1 MAKETTE
8 TALVVIEPTNALA
21 VFTDAGKVDPILAAI
36 KKAVA
41 DFTPDVSTA
50 KGRAEIASMA
60 HKVARSKTYLD
71 GIGKDL
77 VDQYKEIPKKIDA
90 NRKRIR
96 DELDALKDEVRRPLT
111 EWEEAEKARVQGIK
125 DRIAVIQQYVSMAG
139 SAESSEEISDMINN
153 VAAVEVDDH
162 FAEFQAEAQSARDAT
177 LVKLYD
183 ALHAAMKREAEAA
196 ELTRLREEQAKRD
209 QAEREAKIAKEAAEK
224 ATRDA
229 EEKAARE
236 KAEAERKSKEER
248 EAAERRELEL
258 KLAAERAERERL
270 QAIELA
276 ELEKQAAIETER
288 RKQEEAERARLA
300 EEAREKAEAERR
312 AADLANRETIHR
324 AIMDALTRHGIPN
337 RYAADVVSLLETE
350 SIPFVTVEY

>member
-8 TALVVIEPTNALA
+8 TALVVIEPTTALA
-21 VFTDAGKVDPILAAI
+21 VFTEPAKVDPILAAI
-36 KKAVA
+36 KKVVA
-41 DFTPDVSTA
+41 EFVPDVTTA
-50 KGRAEIASMA
+50 KGRDEIRTIA

-96 DELDALKDEVRRPLT
+96 DELDALKDEVRKPLT
-111 EWEEAEKARVQGIK
+111 EWEEAEKERVQGIK
-125 DRIAVIQQYVSMAG
+125 DRIGKLNMWLDYRFAN
-139 SAESSEEISDMINN
+139 SETVREVRTEVEGIEI
-153 VAAVEVDDH
+153 DDS
-162 FAEFQAEAQSARDAT
+162 FAEFA
-177 LVKLYD
+177 
-183 ALHAAMKREAEAA
+183 AEAA
-196 ELTRLREEQAKRD
+196 KSKDAVLAYLRRELITHLQHESEQAELARLREEAAKRE
-209 QAEREAKIAKEAAEK
+209 QEERDRKIAEAAAEK
-224 ATRDA
+224 ARRDA

-236 KAEAERKSKEER
+236 KAEAERKAKEER
-248 EAAERRELEL
+248 ETAERRELEL

-270 QAIELA
+270 EAIERA
-276 ELEKQAAIETER
+276 EREKQAAIEAER

-337 RYAADVVSLLETE
+337 RYAADIVSLLATE

>member
-21 VFTDAGKVDPILAAI
+21 VFTATDKVDPILAAI

-60 HKVARSKTYLD
+60 HKVSRSKTYLD

-96 DELDALKDEVRRPLT
+96 DELDALKDEVRKPLT
-111 EWEEAEKARVQGIK
+111 DWEEAEKARVQGIK
-125 DRIAVIQQYVSMAG
+125 DRIAVLSSLANAANGTPKEVIMAAITA
-139 SAESSEEISDMINN
+139 AEITHIDDSFGEFATD
-153 VAAVEVDDH
+153 AAKEKDRVLSVLRPAL
-162 FAEFQAEAQSARDAT
+162 FARE
-177 LVKLYD
+177 KY
-183 ALHAAMKREAEAA
+183 EAEAA
-196 ELTRLREEQAKRD
+196 ELARLCEEAAKREQED
-209 QAEREAKIAKEAAEK
+209 RDRKIAEAAAEK
-224 ATRDA
+224 ARRDA

-236 KAEAERKSKEER
+236 KAEAERKAKEER

-258 KLAAERAERERL
+258 KLAAEKAERERL
-270 QAIELA
+270 QAIADA
-276 ELEKQAAIETER
+276 EAKAKQAV
-288 RKQEEAERARLA
+288 EAERHRHAFA
-300 EEAREKAEAERR
+300 ERQRQIEIDRINAEADRR
-312 AADLANRETIHR
+312 AADLANRNRVHIEIR
-324 AIMDALTRHGIPN
+324 DYLIAQGIEDDV
-337 RYAADVVSLLETE
+337 AATVVSLL
-350 SIPFVTVEY
+350 SLGCPHVEVKY